1 MNYASG
7 LRCIAQDLERRGL
20 KSFDLRVKNERYL
33 VACGYQ
39 EPPAAT
45 PVSLVY
51 TAAEIR
57 ELDRAGAA
65 RRSAIRR
72 TADFFDPVQ
81 IFRAI
86 GAYLDR
92 NEAHLLRLT
101 NNDAA
106 ATTGFFKIEYLT
118 RAGERVVEDRA
129 GAALYDMCVQMYKR
143 RRELAGAG
151 DRGASPADAVA
162 GKLAGTSS
170 SRN

>member
-1 MNYASG
+1 MNYASS

-20 KSFDLRVKNERYL
+20 KSFDVRLQKERYL
-33 VACGYQ
+33 VAGGYQ
-39 EPPAAT
+39 EPPAVT

-51 TAAEIR
+51 TVAEIR
-57 ELDRAGAA
+57 ELDRAGAG
-65 RRSAIRR
+65 RRGTIRR

-101 NNDAA
+101 NNDS
-106 ATTGFFKIEYLT
+106 ATVGLLKIEYVT

-143 RRELAGAG
+143 RRELAGADG
-151 DRGASPADAVA
+151 ESASGAGTVA
-162 GKLAGTSS
+162 EKPVGTSS

>member
-20 KSFDLRVKNERYL
+20 KSFDLRVKNERYF

-39 EPPAAT
+39 EAPAAT

-65 RRSAIRR
+65 RRSAIQRN
-72 TADFFDPVQ
+72 ADFFDPVQ

-92 NEAHLLRLT
+92 NEARLLRLT

-106 ATTGFFKIEYLT
+106 TAGFFKIEYLT

-143 RRELAGAG
+143 RRELAGAVG
-151 DRGASPADAVA
+151 RGASPADTAA
-162 GKLAGTSS
+162 GKLAGTSTG
-170 SRN
+170 RN